1 MFWFLPIKTIVYFL
15 ISYIS
20 HQIYYILGRGPCWI
34 CWKIRAKIAKGSG
47 QTWRYS
53 CLFSTFFLKKEN
65 NNNNFF
71 WVKVIQKCF
80 FLERIILTWF
90 FLKILTYVCAL
101 PLVLQTN
108 CVLNK
113 NVTRCCRRT
122 WRLPSRIFK
131 TCNIPFSFTYNIVY
145 YSVHIPTYKS
155 WTTSHNLVMGRVS
168 TWKFRCSFYLIID
181 PSLKNSNF
189 EITELLYNTILK
201 F

>member
-1 MFWFLPIKTIVYFL
+1 M
-15 ISYIS
+15 
-20 HQIYYILGRGPCWI
+20 C
-34 CWKIRAKIAKGSG
+34 
-47 QTWRYS
+47 
-53 CLFSTFFLKKEN
+53 
-65 NNNNFF
+65 
-71 WVKVIQKCF
+71 
-80 FLERIILTWF
+80 
-90 FLKILTYVCAL
+90 L

-145 YSVHIPTYKS
+145 YTVHIPTYKS

-168 TWKFRCSFYLIID
+168 YLEIRVFFYLIID

-189 EITELLYNTILK
+189 EITELLYDKINFWKFKDLHYFEVCTPPGNLKSCQTISRTFFLINDESILICIVLTYTYK
-201 F
+201 IREVLFCKIT

>member
-1 MFWFLPIKTIVYFL
+1 MCGVFSNIFLGFTKGGNIFWTNQEPHCQTQGGKILLTLLLKKLFWCLPIKTIVYFL

-80 FLERIILTWF
+80 FFGE
-90 FLKILTYVCAL
+90 
-101 PLVLQTN
+101 N
-108 CVLNK
+108 
-113 NVTRCCRRT
+113 
-122 WRLPSRIFK
+122 
-131 TCNIPFSFTYNIVY
+131 NI
-145 YSVHIPTYKS
+145 
-155 WTTSHNLVMGRVS
+155 NLV
-168 TWKFRCSFYLIID
+168 FF
-181 PSLKNSNF
+181 
-189 EITELLYNTILK
+189 
-201 F
+201 

>member
-1 MFWFLPIKTIVYFL
+1 MDRLEGIVVCFELCFKKKKIIIIFLSESNPKM
-15 ISYIS
+15 
-20 HQIYYILGRGPCWI
+20 
-34 CWKIRAKIAKGSG
+34 
-47 QTWRYS
+47 
-53 CLFSTFFLKKEN
+53 
-65 NNNNFF
+65 
-71 WVKVIQKCF
+71 

-90 FLKILTYVCAL
+90 FFNFNLRVCL
-101 PLVLQTN
+101 SLVLQTN

-145 YSVHIPTYKS
+145 YTVHIPTYKS